1 MLSRVGLGS
10 SREWKVMGQ
19 QQVIQSRKY
28 VGRIG
33 VEGFSYPTHD
43 IIKVCQMSLASL
55 TPKDLV
61 GSQVDIV

>member
-1 MLSRVGLGS
+1 
-10 SREWKVMGQ
+10 MGQ